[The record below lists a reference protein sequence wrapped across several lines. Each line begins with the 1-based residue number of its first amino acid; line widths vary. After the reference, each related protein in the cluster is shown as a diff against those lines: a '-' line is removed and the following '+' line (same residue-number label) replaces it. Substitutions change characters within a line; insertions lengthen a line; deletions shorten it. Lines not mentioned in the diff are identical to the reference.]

1 MSRTRAPFALVGLL
15 LVRCAPGPEV
25 DPWPAHAEAMVDS
38 ISSALAAY
46 QDRFGAADRDS
57 LQRFYADD
65 PEWKWAANGRFG
77 IPSSDMIRSRLDRLA
92 VYPHWHIAYVNT
104 YIRPLGPGLAA
115 VMTEYRMSFE
125 AVGGKRSVYDGA
137 LTMFW
142 KHRPEGW
149 KVVGGHSSSRS
160 DSQP

>member
-1 MSRTRAPFALVGLL
+1 MSRTRAPFVLVGFL
-15 LVRCAPGPEV
+15 LVQCTNAPEV
-25 DPWPAHAEAMVDS
+25 DPWPAQAEAMVDS
-38 ISSALAAY
+38 ISATLAAY
-46 QDRFGAADRDS
+46 QERFGARDRDS

-65 PEWKWAANGRFG
+65 TDWKWAANGRFR

-92 VYPHWHIAYVNT
+92 AYPHWHIGYVNSF
-104 YIRPLGPGLAA
+104 IRPLTPGLAV

-125 AVGGKRSVYDGA
+125 AADGKRSVYDGA
-137 LTMFW
+137 LTIFW
-142 KHRPEGW
+142 EHRPQGW